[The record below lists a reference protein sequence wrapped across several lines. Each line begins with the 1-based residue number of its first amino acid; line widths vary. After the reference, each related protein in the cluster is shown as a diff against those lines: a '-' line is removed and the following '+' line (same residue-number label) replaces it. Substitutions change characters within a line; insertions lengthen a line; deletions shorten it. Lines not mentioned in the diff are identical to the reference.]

1 MSSGLYDEVV
11 NMFNRAADSMQCIR
25 PVTILCRVDVAGV
38 GLALCWWRCF
48 FFFPDSLKII
58 WYGRKEQS
66 YGKSFNAARN
76 YHFVPKLMV
85 Q

>member
-38 GLALCWWRCF
+38 GAGVVVLPHR
-48 FFFPDSLKII
+48 DSQL
-58 WYGRKEQS
+58 
-66 YGKSFNAARN
+66 
-76 YHFVPKLMV
+76 
-85 Q
+85 